1 MTEHNA
7 LEQAAIDNVKEVI
20 KAHKKRLALQR
31 FHSE

>member
-1 MTEHNA
+1 MAEHNA

-20 KAHKKRLALQR
+20 EAHKKRLALQR